1 VPGKGCGR
9 LGNTVVGEFNR
20 LVNIRINRS
29 VNTWGSVRRIQGCYC
44 PLVMEPSKRD
54 ESKICGQHACRAIF
68 AQRPQD
74 IIRVF
79 VSDTMTQEFGSLLKF
94 CAEHKMA
101 YRLVGDAELEKVS
114 GARHHEGI
122 CIVAQ
127 AQEPVA
133 LADLLSQA
141 GPGLILALDGVGNP
155 HNIGTLLRTAAH
167 FGARAVLVGGPLRK
181 LSSAAYRTA
190 EGAAEHVGVVFAE
203 DLSPLLRQ
211 CSEAGYTVCATSSH
225 KGQDLYANPL
235 PERTCILLGAE
246 RDGLSPGLMQDAD
259 LRLCIPG
266 TSAVE
271 SLNVAS
277 SAAVFLAEHWR
288 SHATPTSP

>member
-1 VPGKGCGR
+1 MM
-9 LGNTVVGEFNR
+9 
-20 LVNIRINRS
+20 
-29 VNTWGSVRRIQGCYC
+29 GCYC
-44 PLVMEPSKRD
+44 ALAMDSTRDSEPTKRN

-68 AQRPQD
+68 AQRPKD

-79 VSDTMTQEFGSLLKF
+79 VNETMTQEFGTLLKY

-101 YRLVGDAELEKVS
+101 YRLVGNAELEKVS

-127 AQEPVA
+127 APEPVV
-133 LADLLSQA
+133 LADLLSKD
-141 GPGLILALDGVGNP
+141 GPGLFLALDGVGNP

-167 FGARAVLVGGPLRK
+167 FGACGVLIGGPLRK

-190 EGAAEHVGVVFAE
+190 EGAAEHVGVFFAE

-211 CSEAGYTVCATSSH
+211 CSAAGYSVCATSSH
-225 KGQDLYANPL
+225 GGQDLYEKDL
-235 PERTCILLGAE
+235 PARTCILLGAE
-246 RDGLSPGLMQDAD
+246 RDGLSPSLMKDAD
-259 LRLCIPG
+259 LRLCIAG

-288 SHATPTSP
+288 THH